1 MVTTKQIKELRNST
15 GISVMQCKNAL
26 EEAGGDMDKAV
37 LILKKK
43 AGAAAAKKSTRSLGS
58 GVVQSYIHSNN
69 NVGVLVELGC
79 ETDFVA
85 KNDDFKPLAY
95 DIAMHIAGMSP
106 EYISDEDINED
117 ERKKITELF
126 EKEIEGSDKPKE
138 IKEKMLEGKIQG
150 YFKERVLLSQKFV
163 KNPEVT
169 IKDLL
174 NDATHKFGEKVEV
187 VRFKRFVVGS
197 E

>member
-1 MVTTKQIKELRNST
+1 MITTEQIKELRDTT
-15 GISVMQCKNAL
+15 GISVMQCKKAL
-26 EEAGGDMDKAV
+26 EEAEGDMSKAI

-43 AGAAAAKKSTRSLGS
+43 AGAAAAKKSARSLGS
-58 GVVQSYIHSNN
+58 GVIDAYIHNNN

-85 KNDDFKPLAY
+85 KNKDFKPLAY
-95 DIAMHIAGMSP
+95 DIAMHIAGVYP
-106 EYISDEDINED
+106 EYISENDITEDD
-117 ERKKITELF
+117 RKKVTELF
-126 EKEIEGSDKPKE
+126 EKEIEKSDKPKD
-138 IKEKMLEGKIQG
+138 IKKKMLEGKIQV
-150 YFKERVLLSQKFV
+150 YFKERVLLDQKFI
-163 KNPEVT
+163 KNPDVT

>member
-1 MVTTKQIKELRNST
+1 MVTTEQIKELRNST

-26 EEAGGDMDKAV
+26 EEAEGNMEKAV

-43 AGAAAAKKSTRSLGS
+43 AGAAANKKSARSLGA
-58 GVVQSYIHSNN
+58 GVIEAYIHSNN

-85 KNDDFKPLAY
+85 KNEDFKPLAY

-106 EYISDEDINED
+106 EYISNEDIDDD
-117 ERKKITELF
+117 ERKKVTELF
-126 EKEIEGSDKPKE
+126 EKEIEGSDKPKD
-138 IKEKMLEGKIQG
+138 IKKKMLEGKIQG
-150 YFKERVLLSQKFV
+150 YFKERVLLDQKFV
-163 KNPEVT
+163 KDPDVT

>member
-1 MVTTKQIKELRNST
+1 MVTTQQIKELRNST

-26 EEAGGDMDKAV
+26 EEAGGDMEKAI

-43 AGAAAAKKSTRSLGS
+43 AGAVAAKKSDRSLGA
-58 GVVQSYIHSNN
+58 GVISSYIHSNSL
-69 NVGVLVELGC
+69 VGVLVELGC

-85 KNDDFKPLAY
+85 NNKDFKPLAY

-106 EYISDEDINED
+106 EYISESDISDED
-117 ERKKITELF
+117 RKKVTEMF
-126 EKEIEGSDKPKE
+126 EKEVGESDKPKE
-138 IKEKMLEGKIQG
+138 IKDKMLEGKIQG
-150 YFKERVLLSQKFV
+150 YFKERVLLDQKFI
-163 KNPEVT
+163 KNPDVA

-187 VRFKRFVVGS
+187 VRFKRFVVGN